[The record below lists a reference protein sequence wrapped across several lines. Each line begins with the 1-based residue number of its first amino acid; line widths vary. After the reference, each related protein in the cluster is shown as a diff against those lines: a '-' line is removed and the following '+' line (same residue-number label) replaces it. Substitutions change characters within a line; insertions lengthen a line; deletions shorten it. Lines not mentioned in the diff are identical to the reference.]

1 MKTSRVIMISNYYYN
16 NNSRFRGF
24 FVLVVAT
31 SSVLSISLMIS
42 SQPVNAIQPVNQF
55 AQLIIPSEKLTY
67 TTFGGDLRGSIDRL
81 LSDLSD
87 IAGSTG
93 DLLSGKI
100 ASSEINLNNGTV
112 EKVLLGNWSLN
123 SGGGNSSALLVNFD
137 VLSTSNGVPQEQ
149 PATENFMI
157 GNLTVNSM
165 QQNDGNTEI
174 GGSVDVVQR
183 LGNQQQQVWNDVGV
197 RLLLAN
203 SVLILALDEDS
214 EPGQIFAQSPIV
226 GFIIQPT

>member
-1 MKTSRVIMISNYYYN
+1 MISHLNYN
-16 NNSRFRGF
+16 NKFTAL
-24 FVLVVAT
+24 FVLVAAT
-31 SSVLSISLMIS
+31 SSVLSISLMVS
-42 SQPVNAIQPVNQF
+42 LQPINAMQPVNQF
-55 AQLIIPSEKLTY
+55 PQPITSSEKLTY
-67 TTFGGDLRGSIDRL
+67 TSFGGDLRGSIEGL

-93 DLLSGKI
+93 EQLSGKI

-112 EKVLLGNWSLN
+112 EKVLLGNWSLD
-123 SGGGNSSALLVNFD
+123 SEGGNSSELLVNFD
-137 VLSTSNGVPQEQ
+137 VLNSSKGVPLKQV
-149 PATENFMI
+149 ATENFMI
-157 GNLTVNSM
+157 SNLTVNSM

-174 GGSVDVVQR
+174 GGSVNVIHR

-203 SVLILALDEDS
+203 NVLVLTFDKNS

-226 GFIIQPT
+226 GFIT

>member
-1 MKTSRVIMISNYYYN
+1 MISHFNYN
-16 NNSRFRGF
+16 NKFTAL
-24 FVLVVAT
+24 FVLVAAT
-31 SSVLSISLMIS
+31 SSVLSISLMVS
-42 SQPVNAIQPVNQF
+42 LQPINALQPVNQF
-55 AQLIIPSEKLTY
+55 PITSSEKLTY
-67 TTFGGDLRGSIDRL
+67 TSFGGDLRGSIEGL

-93 DLLSGKI
+93 EQLSGKI

-112 EKVLLGNWSLN
+112 EKVLLGNWSLD
-123 SGGGNSSALLVNFD
+123 SEGGNSSELLVNFD
-137 VLSTSNGVPQEQ
+137 VLNSSKGVPLKQG
-149 PATENFMI
+149 ATENFMI
-157 GNLTVNSM
+157 SNLTVNSM

-174 GGSVDVVQR
+174 GGSVNVIQR

-203 SVLILALDEDS
+203 NVLVLTFDKNS

-226 GFIIQPT
+226 GFIT

>member
-1 MKTSRVIMISNYYYN
+1 MISHFNYN
-16 NNSRFRGF
+16 NKFTALF
-24 FVLVVAT
+24 ILVAAT
-31 SSVLSISLMIS
+31 SSVLSMSLMVS
-42 SQPVNAIQPVNQF
+42 LQPINAMQPVNQF
-55 AQLIIPSEKLTY
+55 PQPITSSEKLTY
-67 TTFGGDLRGSIDRL
+67 TSFGGDLRGSIEGL

-93 DLLSGKI
+93 EQLSGKI

-112 EKVLLGNWSLN
+112 EKVLLGNWSLD
-123 SGGGNSSALLVNFD
+123 SEGANSSELLVNFD
-137 VLSTSNGVPQEQ
+137 VLNSSKGIPLKQV
-149 PATENFMI
+149 ATENFMI
-157 GNLTVNSM
+157 SNLTVNSM

-174 GGSVDVVQR
+174 GGSVNVIQR

-203 SVLILALDEDS
+203 NVLVLTFDKNS

-226 GFIIQPT
+226 GFIT